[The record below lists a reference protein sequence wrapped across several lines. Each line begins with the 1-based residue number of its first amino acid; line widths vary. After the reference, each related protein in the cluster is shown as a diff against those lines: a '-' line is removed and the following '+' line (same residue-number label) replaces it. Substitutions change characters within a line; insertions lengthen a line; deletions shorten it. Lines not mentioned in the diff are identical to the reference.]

1 MTSLRLRWDSVRMTW
16 LQCIG
21 GLFLNLYFLL
31 LLEAINAVQ
40 KRLLPLLQTQIHTH
54 TQMHGHTYTNTQTHT
69 FDISAVKNE
78 MQWIFQHL
86 YCSGLDKASNNACF
100 ICIRHIRL
108 MAFERLSGNDFIPCK
123 RNDIWSLPSAIL
135 DQVSN
140 DLASILP

>member
-31 LLEAINAVQ
+31 LLEAINA
-40 KRLLPLLQTQIHTH
+40 
-54 TQMHGHTYTNTQTHT
+54 QMHGHTYTNTQTHT